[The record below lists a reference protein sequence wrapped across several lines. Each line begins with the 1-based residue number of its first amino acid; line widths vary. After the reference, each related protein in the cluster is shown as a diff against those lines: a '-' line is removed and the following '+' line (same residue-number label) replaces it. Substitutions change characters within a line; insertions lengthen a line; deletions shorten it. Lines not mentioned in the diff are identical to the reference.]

1 MPPVKSNLDT
11 YYNHGDIRQAQKE
24 QTQLANELGA
34 GWPIEVAAKRVGIST
49 EQAYTYIKADPQ
61 LQARI
66 FQLRGH
72 PLLGPEE
79 TVTAEEQLKQAKRES
94 LPSILTLAMVRDNPE
109 AKLETRV
116 KASEI
121 LLKLNPDLVAAQKVE
136 AEVVHRH
143 VLELPQ
149 LSGLRELL
157 QEANQPAIEAEYQ
170 EVKQ

>member
-1 MPPVKSNLDT
+1 MSRKRKNRELTATYSGIAMPPVKSNLDT
-11 YYNHGDIRQAQKE
+11 HYNHGDIRQAQKE

-79 TVTAEEQLKQAKRES
+79 TVTAEEQLKQAKRDGWVGVTREQTYRQATKVYAA
-94 LPSILTLAMVRDNPE
+94 PSREPKGYSAFDWWTHRGVCPECARDERN
-109 AKLETRV
+109 V
-116 KASEI
+116 
-121 LLKLNPDLVAAQKVE
+121 
-136 AEVVHRH
+136 
-143 VLELPQ
+143 
-149 LSGLRELL
+149 
-157 QEANQPAIEAEYQ
+157 
-170 EVKQ
+170 